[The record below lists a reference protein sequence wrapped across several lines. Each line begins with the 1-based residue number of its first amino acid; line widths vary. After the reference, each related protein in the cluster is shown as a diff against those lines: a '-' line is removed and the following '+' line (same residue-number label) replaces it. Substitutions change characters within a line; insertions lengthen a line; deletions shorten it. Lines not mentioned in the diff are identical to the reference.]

1 MAAGYGTDWKNQLYF
16 GDNLPVLREYVKD
29 ETVDLVY
36 LDPPFNSKADY
47 NVLYKEHSGQ
57 SSEAQIT
64 AFEDTWHWDSHSEA
78 IYQETVTTGP
88 EKLSKLLQAYRQFLG
103 ENDMMAYLAMMAP
116 RLVELHRVL
125 KPTGSLY
132 LHCDPTAS
140 HYIKLLLDAVF
151 GPRFFRTE
159 VVWRRAKAKG
169 LAFNRMANN
178 HDVIFYY
185 SKSESIVWNRPFRSL
200 DEGYVENSYRY
211 VEPETGRRYRLD
223 NCNNP
228 NRNRPNLTYEW
239 NGVTRV
245 WRWTREKMQQLHD
258 EGRLIYSRTGM
269 AAYKRYLDETQGA
282 PVDSV
287 WEDIEPIG
295 SHAAE
300 RLGYPTQKPE
310 ALLERI
316 LKASS
321 NEGDLVLDPFCG
333 CGTTIAVAERLNRR
347 WIGIDITHLA
357 IALMKVRLKDTFG
370 DDLRPYEVHGEP
382 IDLAGARAL
391 FEEDR
396 YQFQYWAL
404 GLVDARP
411 TGAQKKGADKGIDGL
426 KYFFVDESGKPEKI
440 VLQVKGGHVNRG
452 VIATLKGDMEREGA
466 AIGALITLESPTDP
480 MVKEAAAAGFYTD
493 PLTKKQYEKVQI
505 LTIEELLS
513 GHKRLEYPPHLD
525 ATFLK
530 AKRVR
535 SDPGQG
541 KLEI

>member
-1 MAAGYGTDWKNQLYF
+1 MSDWKNQLYF
-16 GDNLPVLREYVKD
+16 GDNLPVLRDYVKD
-29 ETVDLVY
+29 KTVDLVY

-47 NVLYKEHSGQ
+47 NVLFKEHDKTASN
-57 SSEAQIT
+57 AQIT

-103 ENDMMAYLAMMAP
+103 ESDMMAYLAMMAP

-151 GPRFFRTE
+151 GLVNYRNE
-159 VVWRRAKAKG
+159 IVWHYGGRGAKAIAAQFARNHDILLMYTKHNG
-169 LAFNRMANN
+169 THLFNRQYTERRFTEAEARARGLRQ
-178 HDVIFYY
+178 DEQGRWFKTAPRGDYTD
-185 SKSESIVWNRPFRSL
+185 ESVRQL
-200 DEGYVENSYRY
+200 DA
-211 VEPETGRRYRLD
+211 
-223 NCNNP
+223 
-228 NRNRPNLTYEW
+228 
-239 NGVTRV
+239 
-245 WRWTREKMQQLHD
+245 
-258 EGRLIYSRTGM
+258 EGRIYRTKTGSVRIKYFLQ
-269 AAYKRYLDETQGA
+269 YKGGEVMEEALVGDTWA
-282 PVDSV
+282 
-287 WEDIEPIG
+287 DIPDAMHIG
-295 SHAAE
+295 KE

-357 IALMKVRLKDTFG
+357 IALMKARLADTFG
-370 DDLRPYEVHGEP
+370 GDLRPYEVHGEP
-382 IDLAGARAL
+382 VDLESARAL

-411 TGAQKKGADKGIDGL
+411 TGEQKKGADKGIDGL

-440 VLQVKGGHVNRG
+440 VLQVKGGHINRG

-466 AIGALITLESPTDP
+466 ALGALITLEPPTGP

-493 PLTKKQYEKVQI
+493 PLTEKQYEKVQL
-505 LTIEELLS
+505 LTIEDLLS
-513 GHKRLEYPPHLD
+513 GRKRLEYPPHLD

-530 AKRVR
+530 AKRAR

-541 KLEI
+541 KLEL